1 MKQILPMVVLLTL
14 VVGTDPVSARIWT
27 DSSGQHTIDAEL
39 VAYKKGWVRLQ
50 KPDGT
55 LISVPLT
62 RLSEADH
69 EFVKEYLRRAV
80 AAPETPQPA
89 TPQPTTPEPVTP
101 EPTTPAV
108 ESPEPASPAPIA
120 PEVTTPAPT
129 TPAPTTP
136 APTMPE
142 AEPPAE
148 EIPAAETP
156 VEQPPA
162 VDLSAIEI
170 EGNVE
175 WDKMMLFGSGK
186 NKKPDMVVSVVLRG
200 KPAAEAIA
208 FGLVQLKSIV
218 DAAGTTLAPKA
229 PKYAAKDPTKFLLKV
244 DRSDSFF
251 AKHPEGG
258 VRVPLRFAQ
267 PAKASTKLA
276 VVEGSLKLK
285 TGGTPKIVTVEGPAS
300 GNRRAIDDEVL
311 KTAGID
317 LVVDPQGQRSVAV
330 EISGNHEA
338 VEKLQLLDSRGRDLQ
353 NGIST
358 SSANGS
364 TTITLM
370 SGRSIPANAQLRITV
385 RFDAQEVDVP
395 FRLTNL
401 KVPPVP
407 KASGGLSMPF

>member
-1 MKQILPMVVLLTL
+1 MKRIFLMAILLTFMAGADQVL
-14 VVGTDPVSARIWT
+14 ARIWT
-27 DSSGQHTIDAEL
+27 DSSGKHTIDAEL

-69 EFVKEYLRRAV
+69 EFVKEYLRRA
-80 AAPETPQPA
+80 ADTPTAPQPA
-89 TPQPTTPEPVTP
+89 TPEPTTPEPVTPP

-108 ESPEPASPAPIA
+108 ESPERSGPKLTV
-120 PEVTTPAPT
+120 PEATTPAS
-129 TPAPTTP
+129 A
-136 APTMPE
+136 MPE
-142 AEPPAE
+142 VEPPAAEPPVE
-148 EIPAAETP
+148 ETP

-170 EGNVE
+170 DGNVE

-186 NKKPDMVVSVVLRG
+186 DKKPDMIVSVVLRG

-218 DAAGTTLAPKA
+218 DAAGTTLTPKA

-244 DRSDSFF
+244 DRGDSFF
-251 AKHPEGG
+251 AKHPDGG

-267 PAKASTKLA
+267 PVKASTKLA
-276 VVEGSLKLK
+276 VVEGSMKLK
-285 TGGTPKIVTVEGPAS
+285 TGGTPQIVIVEGPAS
-300 GNRRAIDDEVL
+300 GNRREIDDEVL

-338 VEKLQLLDSRGRDLQ
+338 VEKLQLLDARGRDLQ

-358 SSANGS
+358 ASTDDS

-385 RFDAQEVDVP
+385 RFGAQEVDVP